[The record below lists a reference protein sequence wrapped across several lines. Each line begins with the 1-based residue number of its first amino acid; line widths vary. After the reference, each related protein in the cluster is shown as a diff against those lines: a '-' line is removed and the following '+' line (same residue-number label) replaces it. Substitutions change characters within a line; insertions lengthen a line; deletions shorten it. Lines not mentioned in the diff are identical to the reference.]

1 MPTPS
6 TRTPVRIA
14 RGSYSNLNS
23 SLSDLQD
30 GEIIYA
36 EDVNKLYIK
45 EGSALVVLTQP
56 AANPIFTGNATF
68 DTNTLYVDGTNNR
81 VGIGTTS
88 PSQLIEINGASTPS
102 VQVKD
107 TTNNVICRVGADD
120 TSALLGS
127 RSNHSVKIQQND
139 ATAVT
144 IDSSKNATFV
154 GDLLVAA
161 NKRVLIGTTTEGYAR
176 ADNLTVYENG
186 DCGITIRSSSS
197 GYGNINFSR
206 GTSGSDEYKGDIE
219 YHHGTDTLSF
229 RSAATVGLT
238 LDSAQRVLI
247 GETAAITTASNRL
260 LQVVGDTNGGGVI
273 AIGRNDTTLT
283 NESLGGIEFYGNDTG
298 SGFQRAASIMCEA
311 AAEWTSN
318 DYPTKI
324 IFQTTPDGSSTNTLA
339 LTLDSS
345 QNATFTGTVT
355 TAGFSVDGK
364 STQVAETLS
373 AASTITINCS
383 TGNYFTL
390 TAGQN
395 TTFAFSNVPS
405 SGNVYVLMLQV
416 AVATYSLTWPAA
428 VKWSSTTGG
437 AAPTLTANKVTNFVL
452 VTSDGGTT
460 WRASANTDYAS

>member
-14 RGSYSNLNS
+14 RGSYSNLNGS
-23 SLSDLQD
+23 VSDLQD
-30 GEIIYA
+30 GEISYA
-36 EDVNKLYIK
+36 EDQDKLYIK
-45 EGSALVVLTQP
+45 EGGSLVALTSP
-56 AANPIFTGNATF
+56 TNNPVFTGNATF

-88 PSQLIEINGASTPS
+88 PTSIFHVAGAGAPQIKVQDTDTAGGYAHFKVNNAALYIESFDEDGTEGEIIFENAASEAMRLDAS
-102 VQVKD
+102 G
-107 TTNNVICRVGADD
+107 R
-120 TSALLGS
+120 LL
-127 RSNHSVKIQQND
+127 
-139 ATAVT
+139 
-144 IDSSKNATFV
+144 
-154 GDLLVAA
+154 L
-161 NKRVLIGTTTEGYAR
+161 GTTTEGYAR

-324 IFQTTPDGSSTNTLA
+324 IFKTTPDGSSTNTLA

-345 QNATFTGTVT
+345 QNATFAGTVSDSKGNLRSIPKNT
-355 TAGFSVDGK
+355 KASAYVAVASDAGQVIFISSGGVTINNNVFATADAVTIVNN
-364 STQVAETLS
+364 STSDQ
-373 AASTITINCS
+373 TITQGSGLLMHNAAD
-383 TGNYFTL
+383 G
-390 TAGQN
+390 
-395 TTFAFSNVPS
+395 S
-405 SGNVYVLMLQV
+405 SGNRTLAARGM
-416 AVATYSLTWPAA
+416 ATIWFHIAA
-428 VKWSSTTGG
+428 ECYISG
-437 AAPTLTANKVTNFVL
+437 AGL
-452 VTSDGGTT
+452 S
-460 WRASANTDYAS
+460 